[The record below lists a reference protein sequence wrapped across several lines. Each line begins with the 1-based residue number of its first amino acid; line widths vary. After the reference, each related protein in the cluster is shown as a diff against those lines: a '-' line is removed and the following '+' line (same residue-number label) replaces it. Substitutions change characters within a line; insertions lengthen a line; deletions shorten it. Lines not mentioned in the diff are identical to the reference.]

1 MFFGLTM
8 WDCFFLLRGKL
19 KVKHLSLFITGRG
32 GERERM
38 KGGSHG
44 FQGNRGGETVIANK
58 VQRGGYRTLPA
69 NGGDHSNTTKLWRGG
84 GGTRLISGWYN
95 KNPPTPSL
103 DNRYSDW
110 SQTWQSLH
118 GWQYTHTHTLKKK
131 NNWIL
136 AVDNPWSSSSCPL
149 LPGRVGI

>member
-1 MFFGLTM
+1 MFFGLMM

-32 GERERM
+32 GREKEWRGDHM
-38 KGGSHG
+38 VFRVTGGEKQSLLTRYKGGATEHCLPMEGIIQILQS
-44 FQGNRGGETVIANK
+44 FGG
-58 VQRGGYRTLPA
+58 
-69 NGGDHSNTTKLWRGG
+69 GG

-118 GWQYTHTHTLKKK
+118 GWQYTHTHK

-136 AVDNPWSSSSCPL
+136 AMENPWGDCSCPL
-149 LPGRVGI
+149 LPGWVGI